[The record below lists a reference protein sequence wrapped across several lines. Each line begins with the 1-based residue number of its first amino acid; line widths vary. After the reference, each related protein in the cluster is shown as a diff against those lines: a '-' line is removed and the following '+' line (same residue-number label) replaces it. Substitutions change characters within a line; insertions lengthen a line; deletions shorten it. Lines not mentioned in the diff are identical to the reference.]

1 MSHLYTIM
9 PLDTE
14 HVDEICE
21 DIRWQYENGV
31 ADCALFM
38 IKLVPEGDPVIDKAA
53 IECEKYARFREKLE
67 SMGLSCGVLV
77 QCTIGHG
84 YALNQLSPFQRVV
97 QLVEGKTTYVA
108 CPSDEG
114 FQKYIQNQLATIA
127 AQKPQVIMIDDDF
140 RLMYRPGKGCA
151 CPNHMTAFNYAAG
164 TDLSREELFAILQDG
179 SAKSEQGGPNLDV
192 ETCERYTDIYV
203 NTQRESL
210 LAGARAMRAGIDSV
224 DPSLPGIFCSV
235 GHTTEFAAEIAQI
248 LAGKGNPVVV
258 RINNG
263 NYTPEGARWLSR
275 VAYRAAQQSEVLRR
289 DVDVILAETDT
300 CPQNRYSTGAQSLH
314 AHFTASIL
322 EGAAGA
328 KHWIS
333 RLSTFEPRSGKAYR
347 TKLAKNKGFY
357 EALAKLVPEI
367 SWQGCRIPLPVK
379 PDYGF
384 KHEGWYS
391 PSDAWSACVL
401 ERLGLPIYFSSKP
414 DGAAFL
420 EEESVHAFTDEEI
433 LEMFKGPFFLSSEA
447 ARQLNK
453 RGFKAYTGV
462 DVQPWTGAHPSFERL
477 HVNGKKTNA
486 QIGIQQLIPQSDR
499 VETMSTVIHLKDGV
513 QEIPLFPGV
522 TVFKNEL
529 GGQSIVFCGTPRT
542 KFHYTEAFAFLS
554 ESRKEQMIQ
563 LLSACGNLPVY
574 YTEDAEVYMKAG
586 TLSDGSLLT
595 AVFNIGLD
603 PLEEIPLVVDRQ
615 VRGVQRLTAEGR
627 WEACEWQPMTD
638 CKNHG
643 ILVDTPAYTLE
654 PVILR
659 IG

>member
-9 PLDTE
+9 PLDIE
-14 HVDEICE
+14 HVNEICE

-53 IECEKYARFREKLE
+53 IECEKYALFRKKLAD
-67 SMGLSCGVLV
+67 MGLTCGVLV

-84 YALNQLSPFQRVV
+84 YALNQMNPFQRYVKLSDGEPNYVV
-97 QLVEGKTTYVA
+97 

-114 FQKYIQNQLATIA
+114 FQKYIENQLATIA
-127 AQKPQVIMIDDDF
+127 KQKPQVIMIDDDF
-140 RLMYRPGKGCA
+140 RLMYRDGKGCA
-151 CPNHMTAFNYAAG
+151 CPHHMAAFNHAAG
-164 TDLSREELFAILQDG
+164 TDLTREELYKIL
-179 SAKSEQGGPNLDV
+179 QGGPNVDTA
-192 ETCERYTDIYV
+192 TCDHYTDIYV

-224 DPSLPGIFCSV
+224 NPSIPGIFCSV
-235 GHTTEFAAEIAQI
+235 GHTTEFGAEIAQI
-248 LAGKGNPVVV
+248 LAGEGNPTVV

-275 VAYRAAQQSEVLRR
+275 VAYRAAQQSEVLRK

-328 KHWIS
+328 KHWIT

-347 TKLAKNKGFY
+347 NKLAKNKGFY
-357 EALAKLVPEI
+357 ETLAKMVPEI
-367 SWQGCRIPLPVK
+367 KWQGCRIPLPVK

-401 ERLGLPIYFSSKP
+401 ERLGLPIYFSSAP
-414 DGAAFL
+414 GGAVFL
-420 EEESVHAFTDEEI
+420 EEESVNAFSNEE
-433 LEMFKGPFFLSSEA
+433 LTEMFKGPFFLSSEA
-447 ARQLNK
+447 ARQLNE

-462 DVQPWTGAHPSFERL
+462 EVQTWTGEHPSFERL

-486 QIGIQQLIPQSDR
+486 QIKIQQLIPSSEQVKAVSA
-499 VETMSTVIHLKDGV
+499 VMHLKDGK

-522 TVFKNEL
+522 TVFDNEL
-529 GGQSIVFCGTPRT
+529 GGRSIVFCGTPRT

-554 ESRKEQMIQ
+554 ESRKEQLIQ
-563 LLSACGNLPVY
+563 LLAACGNLPVY
-574 YTEDAEVYMKAG
+574 YPEDAEVYLKAG
-586 TLSDGSLLT
+586 TLADGSLLA

-603 PLEEIPLVVDRQ
+603 PLEEIPLVTKREVQ
-615 VRGVQRLTAEGR
+615 GLQRLTAEGHWEDCR
-627 WEACEWQPMTD
+627 WHPAED
-638 CKNHG
+638 S
-643 ILVDTPAYTLE
+643 IVVDTPAYTLE
-654 PVILR
+654 PVVLKIK
-659 IG
+659 

>member
-53 IECEKYARFREKLE
+53 IEVEKYARFREKLAD
-67 SMGLSCGVLV
+67 MGLGCGILV

-84 YALNQLSPFQRVV
+84 YALNQMNPFQRYVKLSDGEANYVV
-97 QLVEGKTTYVA
+97 

-114 FQKYIQNQLATIA
+114 FLAYIQNQLATLA

-140 RLMYRPGKGCA
+140 RLMYRDGKGCA
-151 CPNHMTAFNYAAG
+151 CPKHMAAFNQAAG
-164 TDLSREELFAILQDG
+164 TDLDREQLYAIL
-179 SAKSEQGGPNLDV
+179 QGGPNVDAALCD
-192 ETCERYTDIYV
+192 RYTDIYV

-210 LAGARAMRAGIDSV
+210 LAAARAMRAGIDSV

-235 GHTTEFAAEIAQI
+235 GHTTEFGAEIAHI
-248 LAGKGNPVVV
+248 LAGEGNPTVV
-258 RINNG
+258 RLNNG

-275 VAYRAAQQSEVLRR
+275 VAYRAAQQSEVLRPH
-289 DVDVILAETDT
+289 VDVILAETDT

-328 KHWIS
+328 KHWIT
-333 RLSTFEPRSGKAYR
+333 RLATFEPRSGKAYR
-347 TKLAKNKGFY
+347 NKLAKHKGFY
-357 EALAKLVPEI
+357 ETLAKLVPGI
-367 SWQGCRIPLPVK
+367 QWQGCRIPLPVK

-401 ERLGLPIYFSSKP
+401 ERLGLPVYFSSKP
-414 DGAAFL
+414 GGAVFL
-420 EEESVHAFTDEEI
+420 EEESVHAFTDEEVTC
-433 LEMFKGPFFLSSEA
+433 MFKEACFLSSEA
-447 ARQLNK
+447 ARLLND
-453 RGFKAYTGV
+453 RGFGAYTGV
-462 DVQPWTGAHPSFERL
+462 DVQAWTGEHPSFERL

-486 QIGIQQLIPQSDR
+486 QIGIQQLIPRSEA
-499 VETMSTVIHLKDGV
+499 VEVVSTVMHLKDGV
-513 QEIPLFPGV
+513 QEIPILPGV
-522 TVFKNEL
+522 TVFESER
-529 GGQSIVFCGTPRT
+529 GGTSVVFCGTPRT
-542 KFHYTEAFAFLS
+542 KFHYTEAFAFLC
-554 ESRKEQMIQ
+554 ESRKEQLIQ
-563 LLSACGNLPVY
+563 LLSACGHLPVY
-574 YTEDAEVYMKAG
+574 YPEDAEVYLKAG

-603 PLEEIPLVVDRQ
+603 PLEEIPLVTDRA
-615 VRGVQRLTAEGR
+615 VRCVQRLTNEGE
-627 WEACEWQPMTD
+627 WED
-638 CKNHG
+638 CLWYPLEEKG
-643 ILVDTPAYTLE
+643 RQGVVIEAAAYTLE

-659 IG
+659 INW

>member
-53 IECEKYARFREKLE
+53 IECEKYARFRDKLE
-67 SMGLSCGVLV
+67 SMGLDCGVLV

-84 YALNQLSPFQRVV
+84 YALNQMNPFQRYVTLSDGIPNYVV
-97 QLVEGKTTYVA
+97 

-114 FQKYIQNQLATIA
+114 FQKYIHNQLATIA
-127 AQKPQVIMIDDDF
+127 EQRPQVIMIDDDF
-140 RLMYRPGKGCA
+140 RLMYRNGKGCA
-151 CPNHMTAFNYAAG
+151 CPNHMAAFNRAAG
-164 TDLSREELFAILQDG
+164 TDLSREELLKIL
-179 SAKSEQGGPNLDV
+179 QGGPNVDAK
-192 ETCERYTDIYV
+192 TCDRYTDIYV

-248 LAGKGNPVVV
+248 LAGKDNPVVV

-275 VAYRAAQQSEVLRR
+275 VAYRAAQQSEVLKK

-328 KHWIS
+328 KHWIT

-357 EALAKLVPEI
+357 ETLAKLIPEI

-391 PSDAWSACVL
+391 PSDAWSSCVL
-401 ERLGLPIYFSSKP
+401 ERLGLPIYFSSAP
-414 DGAAFL
+414 GGAAFL
-420 EEESVHAFTDEEI
+420 EEESVHAFSNEEI
-433 LEMFKGPFFLSSEA
+433 LEMFKHPFFLSAEA
-447 ARQLNK
+447 ARQLNE

-462 DVQPWTGAHPSFERL
+462 DVQPWNGAHPSFERL

-486 QIGIQQLIPQSDR
+486 QIKIQQLIQQNDS
-499 VETMSTVIHLKDGV
+499 VEAVSTVMHLKDGKE
-513 QEIPLFPGV
+513 EIPLFPGV
-522 TVFKNEL
+522 MVFKNEL

-542 KFHYTEAFAFLS
+542 KFTYTEAFAFLT

-563 LLSACGNLPVY
+563 LLAACGHLPVY
-574 YTEDAEVYMKAG
+574 YPEDAEVYLKAG
-586 TLSDGSLLT
+586 TLEDGSLLT

-603 PLEEIPLVVDRQ
+603 PLEEIPLVTERDVQ
-615 VRGVQRLTAEGR
+615 GVQRLTADGR
-627 WEACEWQPMTD
+627 WVECQWQPAQEDGGHAIT
-638 CKNHG
+638 
-643 ILVDTPAYTLE
+643 VDSPAYTLE
-654 PVILR
+654 PVILKIR
-659 IG
+659 

>member
-38 IKLVPEGDPVIDKAA
+38 IKLVPEGEPVIDKAT
-53 IECEKYARFREKLE
+53 IECEKYARFSTKLAA
-67 SMGLSCGVLV
+67 MGLSCGVLV

-84 YALNQLSPFQRVV
+84 YALNQLSPFQRLV
-97 QLVEGKTTYVA
+97 QLTDGELTYVA

-114 FQKYIQNQLATIA
+114 FQAYIQNQLATIA

-151 CPNHMTAFNYAAG
+151 CPAHMEAFNKAAG
-164 TDLSREELFAILQDG
+164 TDLSREQLFEILRGGKD
-179 SAKSEQGGPNLDV
+179 SEG
-192 ETCERYTDIYV
+192 CEVDSSLCDRYTEIFIE
-203 NTQRESL
+203 TQRQSL
-210 LAGARAMRAGIDSV
+210 LAAARAMRAGIDSV

-235 GHTTEFAAEIAQI
+235 GHTTEFGGEIARI
-248 LAGKGNPVVV
+248 LAGQGNPTVV

-275 VAYRAAQQSEVLRR
+275 VAYRAAQQSEVLKK

-328 KHWIS
+328 KHWIT
-333 RLSTFEPRSGKAYR
+333 RLATFEPRSGKAYR
-347 TKLAKNKGFY
+347 NKLAKNKGFY
-357 EALAKLVPEI
+357 ENLSKLVPEI
-367 SWQGCRIPLPVK
+367 QWQGCRIPLPVK

-401 ERLGLPIYFSSKP
+401 ERMGIPIYFSSAP
-414 DGAAFL
+414 GGAVFL
-420 EEESVHAFTDEEI
+420 DDAAVHAFSDEEI
-433 LEMFKGPFFLSSEA
+433 LKMLQGSCFLSAEA
-447 ARQLNK
+447 ARQINA
-453 RGFKAYTGV
+453 RGFMAYTGV
-462 DVQPWTGAHPSFERL
+462 DVQPWNGEHPSFERL

-486 QIGIQQLIPQSDR
+486 QIGIQQLIPQSET
-499 VETMSTVIHLKDGV
+499 VEAASTVMHLKDGV

-529 GGQSIVFCGTPRT
+529 GGRCVVFCGTPNT
-542 KFHYTEAFAFLS
+542 KFHYTEAFSFLS
-554 ESRKEQMIQ
+554 ESRKEQMLQ
-563 LLSACGNLPVY
+563 LLAAGGQLPVY
-574 YTEDAEVYMKAG
+574 YPEDAEVYLKAG
-586 TLSDGSLLT
+586 TLEDGRLVT

-603 PLEEIPLVVDRQ
+603 PLEEIPLVVDRD
-615 VRGVQRLTAEGR
+615 VHGVQRLTAEGQ
-627 WEACEWQPMTD
+627 WEDCEWQ
-638 CKNHG
+638 NSSASG
-643 ILVDTPAYTLE
+643 RREIRVDTPAYTLE
-654 PVILR
+654 PVILK
-659 IG
+659 IE